1 MAEERSSDRLAVMLR
16 LPVWL
21 IAQVKR
27 YRHAREIE
35 TLREA
40 VERLLIRGLE
50 AEGFEKREER

>member
-1 MAEERSSDRLAVMLR
+1 MLR